1 MALIDEVKDYLDIT
15 WEMSAGELLKLS
27 GMIERGKEYLTG
39 KIGTCDFESETREK
53 ALLLDYCMYARAG
66 RIVDFQQNYRSEI
79 IALQMNR
86 WRVRQNAEN
95 TG

>member
-1 MALIDEVKDYLDIT
+1 MALIEDVKNYLDIT
-15 WEMSAGELLKLS
+15 WEMDAGELNKLS
-27 GMIERGKEYLTG
+27 GIVERGKEYLTG
-39 KIGTCDFESETREK
+39 KIGECNFEDETKEK

-66 RIVDFQQNYRSEI
+66 RIPDFQSNYRSEI

-86 WRVRQNAEN
+86 WRTKQNAQN